1 MKDFQIFTDS
11 CSDLPIEYMREK
23 GIEFASLSCSYN
35 GQEYKDDFG
44 QSLSHK
50 KFFGDLR
57 NGAIPLSS
65 QPSVDEFY
73 KKFRAIADKK
83 KDILYVCVS
92 TGLSGTENC
101 ATIAKQMVL
110 DENPEVNI
118 EIVNTL
124 TASLGQGLM
133 VMRAVEMKEAGKT
146 LKEIASYIEDSKQ
159 RLNTY
164 MTVDDLSHLKR
175 GGRISLTAA
184 VLGMV
189 LHIKPILTIN
199 NEGRVMALLKV
210 RGRKGS
216 IAKLAETLAERIEN
230 PEQQTI
236 AICHGDCIDEAMDL
250 KESILKLVKVKDVI
264 INYTGPAVGTHGG
277 PGNLAIFFMGK
288 ERQQHLI

>member
-11 CSDLPIEYMREK
+11 CSDLPIEYIKEK
-23 GIEFASLSCSYN
+23 GIKFASLSCSYN
-35 GQEYKDDFG
+35 GQEYRDDFG
-44 QSLSHK
+44 QDLSHK
-50 KFFGDLR
+50 KFFDDIR
-57 NGAIPLSS
+57 KGAIPLSS

-73 KKFRAIADKK
+73 SKFKAIAEEQM
-83 KDILYVCVS
+83 DILYICVS
-92 TGLSGTENC
+92 TGLSGTENS
-101 ATIAKQMVL
+101 ATIAKQMIL
-110 DENPEVNI
+110 DENPEINI

-133 VMRAVEMKEAGKT
+133 VMKAVEMKEAGKK
-146 LKEIASYIEDSKQ
+146 LKEIASYIEENRQ
-159 RLNTY
+159 NLNTY
-164 MTVDDLSHLKR
+164 MTVDDLSHLRR
-175 GGRISLTAA
+175 GGRISSTAA

-189 LHIKPILTIN
+189 LHIKPLLTIN

-230 PEQQTI
+230 PEEQTI
-236 AICHGDCIDEAMDL
+236 AICHGDCIEDALDL

-288 ERQQHLI
+288 ERQHHLI

>member
-1 MKDFQIFTDS
+1 
-11 CSDLPIEYMREK
+11 
-23 GIEFASLSCSYN
+23 
-35 GQEYKDDFG
+35 
-44 QSLSHK
+44 
-50 KFFGDLR
+50 
-57 NGAIPLSS
+57 
-65 QPSVDEFY
+65 
-73 KKFRAIADKK
+73 
-83 KDILYVCVS
+83 
-92 TGLSGTENC
+92 
-101 ATIAKQMVL
+101 
-110 DENPEVNI
+110 
-118 EIVNTL
+118 
-124 TASLGQGLM
+124 
-133 VMRAVEMKEAGKT
+133 MKEAGKT

-216 IAKLAETLAERIEN
+216 IAKLAETLTERIEN

-236 AICHGDCIDEAMDL
+236 AICHGDCVDEAMDL